1 MTTIDVP
8 AAIGSVDRP
17 EGSPA
22 DAESL
27 ASTLLTNAARMNEFA
42 DEAEAL
48 ATHNALW
55 VGEASAA
62 YSAHASAFATRH
74 EPMATTLKRVARGVD
89 VFAEQL
95 RTLKSD
101 HTDLTGEITTYHR
114 DRNDLITDVN
124 AAQDVTESEIGA
136 LQERARVL
144 TTQRSGLVSEIVSF
158 TQRVTANED
167 FLVQLFTGADTA
179 AEAGEADG
187 GIDPLALTAINGM
200 PSVEDGPEKM
210 AAWWEG
216 LSEAEQDALTAAY
229 PERLGSADGLPAW
242 ARDDA
247 NRLLLDSDLADLRAK
262 EEDGTL
268 TETEKQRLVNAEAAE
283 AALRTADTYV
293 VPGTDDKPGGMLWL
307 YDPDAFGGDGRV
319 AIAVGDL
326 DTADDVSI
334 QIPGIRTEM
343 DDTADYVQ
351 DATDLYESA
360 RYIGDGSTVATMFWL
375 GYNTPAGDLL
385 EWGEVPSEHYAV
397 DGGERLAAAVDGL
410 RASRADNPAHM
421 TAIGH
426 SYGSTATSY
435 AAAEHDLA
443 VDDIALVGSPGTGPA
458 DDASDFSVGA
468 DHVYVG
474 RNSSD
479 LVATLGDEGWLNKH
493 PIGLG
498 VDPSSEEFDA
508 QRFRAEDVNRQRNE
522 GVVKGGH
529 YDGPSYNFDD
539 HVKYFD
545 RDSESLYNLG
555 RIVDGHGDDINPAK
569 NSYDPFWELP
579 QDPESDRTPTQGVPG
594 ESRTGLS
601 ERDG

>member
-42 DEAEAL
+42 DEAAAL

-62 YSAHASAFATRH
+62 YSAHASAFATKH

-95 RTLKSD
+95 RTLQSD
-101 HTDLTGEITTYHR
+101 HTDLTGEISTYHR

-187 GIDPLALTAINGM
+187 GIDPLALAAINGM

-242 ARDDA
+242 ARNDA
-247 NRLLLDSDLADLRAK
+247 NRLLLDSDLAELRAK
-262 EEDGTL
+262 EGDGTL
-268 TETEKQRLVNAEAAE
+268 SETEKQRLVNAEAAE
-283 AALRTADTYV
+283 AALRMADDYV
-293 VPGTDDKPGGMLWL
+293 MPGTDERPGGSLWL
-307 YDPDAFGGDGRV
+307 YDPDAFGGDGRIAV
-319 AIAVGDL
+319 AVGDL

-343 DDTADYVQ
+343 TDAPGYVQ
-351 DATDLYESA
+351 EAADLYESA
-360 RYIGDGSTVATMFWL
+360 RYGGDGSSVATMFWL
-375 GYNTPAGDLL
+375 GYDAPTDWYDPATLT
-385 EWGEVPSEHYAV
+385 EARAK
-397 DGGERLAAAVDGL
+397 DGGERLATAVEGL
-410 RASRADNPAHM
+410 RASRADDPAHM

-426 SYGSTATSY
+426 SYGSTTTSY
-435 AAAEHDLA
+435 AATNNDLA
-443 VDDIALVGSPGTGPA
+443 VDDIALIGSPGAGPA
-458 DDASDFSVGA
+458 DHASDFSVGA
-468 DHVYVG
+468 DHVFDG
-474 RNSSD
+474 RNSRD
-479 LVATLGDEGWLNKH
+479 LVGFFGDEGWATKDGVLDA
-493 PIGLG
+493 GLG
-498 VDPSSEEFDA
+498 VDPSSEDFGA
-508 QRFRAEDVNRQRNE
+508 RRFEAESTDRGWMRNT
-522 GVVKGGH
+522 G
-529 YDGPSYNFDD
+529 D
-539 HVKYFD
+539 HERYFD

-555 RIVDGHGDDINPAK
+555 RIVDGQDDDVRGAPQT
-569 NSYDPFWELP
+569 YDPWWRWAV
-579 QDPESDRTPTQGVPG
+579 DPESDREPTSNEAGR
-594 ESRTGLS
+594 SDTGPRL
-601 ERDG
+601 